1 MRFTLM
7 SAAVVA
13 LASVT
18 LAGAASAQEIVQLRS
33 TRTPAQ
39 REAAFTAADANKD
52 GKLDL
57 AEFKN
62 ALEPEI
68 LAQLPAEAVGQMKA
82 QRDTDSDGFVSRA
95 EFLAPGRI
103 QIHP

>member
-1 MRFTLM
+1 MRLTLIFA
-7 SAAVVA
+7 AAVA
-13 LASVT
+13 
-18 LAGAASAQEIVQLRS
+18 LAGAAFAQEIVQLKS
-33 TRTPAQ
+33 TRTPAE
-39 REAAFTAADANKD
+39 REAAFKAADANKD

-62 ALEPEI
+62 AVEPQI
-68 LAQLPAEAVGQMKA
+68 AAQLGEAIGQMKA
-82 QRDTDSDGFVSRA
+82 QRDTDNDGFVSLA

>member
-1 MRFTLM
+1 MRLVLI
-7 SAAVVA
+7 SAVA
-13 LASVT
+13 LT
-18 LAGAASAQEIVQLRS
+18 LAGTFASFASAQEIVQLKS
-33 TRTPAQ
+33 SRTPAE

-57 AEFKN
+57 TEFKK
-62 ALEPEI
+62 AIEPQI
-68 LAQLPAEAVGQMKA
+68 LAQLGEAVGQMKD
-82 QRDTDSDGFVSRA
+82 QRDTDADGFVSKA

>member
-1 MRFTLM
+1 MRPVIMF
-7 SAAVVA
+7 AAAFV
-13 LASVT
+13 LIGF
-18 LAGAASAQEIVQLRS
+18 LAGAASAQEIVQLKS
-33 TRTPAQ
+33 TRTPAE

-57 AEFKN
+57 AEFKK
-62 ALEPEI
+62 AIEPQI
-68 LAQLPAEAVGQMKA
+68 LAQLGEAVGQMKD
-82 QRDTDSDGFVSRA
+82 QRDTDADGFVSKA